1 MMFQVDKYIFGG
13 IINYKSII
21 YLSSLL
27 TFIIL
32 SYRGSKILDIFIKLT
47 SDTKGILS
55 GFSNYKAIEYF
66 TKINFRKLCYEIS
79 IILYVLT
86 KVINLSEFKFL
97 NKANEQLI
105 SSLVA
110 EVFLTFVAIDS
121 YISTFKK
128 DIIERNILEKQRF
141 REEYLEKFNIEY
153 DKYTDI

>member
-1 MMFQVDKYIFGG
+1 M
-13 IINYKSII
+13 
-21 YLSSLL
+21 
-27 TFIIL
+27 
-32 SYRGSKILDIFIKLT
+32 
-47 SDTKGILS
+47 
-55 GFSNYKAIEYF
+55 
-66 TKINFRKLCYEIS
+66 
-79 IILYVLT
+79 YVLT